1 MSKKRFYFRLIAKL
15 VIIGIFVAID
25 LLTKF
30 YFETYYKLGGEDYSL
45 INGVLGITNVKNT
58 GGAFGMLSSN
68 TTTLIIF
75 TVLFLC
81 VFGLIDAYTTTF
93 NGFYFAGFTL
103 IVGGALGNFI
113 DRISLGYVRDF
124 IKLEFME
131 FPVFNFADMFL
142 TVGVIFYVI
151 YLVFYE
157 MLKPKQKRAAIDE

>member
-1 MSKKRFYFRLIAKL
+1 
-15 VIIGIFVAID
+15 
-25 LLTKF
+25 
-30 YFETYYKLGGEDYSL
+30 
-45 INGVLGITNVKNT
+45 
-58 GGAFGMLSSN
+58 MLSSN

-81 VFGLIDAYTTTF
+81 VFGIIDAYTTTF

-113 DRISLGYVRDF
+113 DRIFLGYVRDF